1 MDLSIYEMFEALSW
15 FFSAPLLGKAL
26 FPILVCQGT
35 TVTHTTVT
43 QTSIHAITARTLN
56 GEIRACEA
64 AEEMVA
70 TEQQAIIRP

>member
-1 MDLSIYEMFEALSW
+1 MDLSIYEMFEALGW
-15 FFSAPLLGKAL
+15 FFGAPLLGKAL

-35 TVTHTTVT
+35 TVT

-56 GEIRACEA
+56 GERRACEA